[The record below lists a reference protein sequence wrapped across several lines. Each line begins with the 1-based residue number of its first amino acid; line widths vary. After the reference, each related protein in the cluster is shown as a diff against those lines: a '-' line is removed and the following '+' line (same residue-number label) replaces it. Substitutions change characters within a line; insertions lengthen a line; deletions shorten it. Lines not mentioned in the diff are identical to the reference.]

1 MKTISDSEFEVM
13 KIIWSKPS
21 VYANEIIDVLKE
33 TTDWTP
39 QTIKTLINRLLKKE
53 VIGYRKEGRQYAY
66 FSLIDEDDYL
76 KKESKSFIK
85 KFYNNSISQVVNH
98 FVEDRKVSKDEIDAL
113 RKLLDEV
120 EVDE

>member
-13 KIIWSKPS
+13 KIIWSKPG
-21 VYANEIIDVLKE
+21 VYANEIINVLKE

-53 VIGYRKEGRQYAY
+53 VIDYRKEGRQYAY
-66 FSLIDEDDYL
+66 FSLIDEEDYL
-76 KKESKSFIK
+76 KKESRSFIK

-120 EVDE
+120 EADE